1 MRYNIPDMDQQYIRN
16 FSIIAHIDHGKSTL
30 ADRLLELTGTVSKD
44 KLRAQHLD
52 RMDLERERG
61 VTIKLKPVRMH
72 YQLNGI
78 AYVLHLID
86 TPGHVDFS
94 YEVSRSLAACEGVLL
109 IVDATQGIQA
119 QTLAHAMKA
128 MEGSLKIIPIVNKID
143 HTNADIPG
151 TIQQLREAF
160 GFQEEEI
167 LQVSAKEGTN
177 IEALLREIIERIP
190 PPKGDPHGSLRALIF
205 DSSYDAHKGVIA
217 DVRVM
222 DGVITK
228 GEGIRFFA
236 SGVVAPSVGV
246 GIRTPDLVPTDLLSA
261 GMVGTIETGF
271 KDIHHVRVGDTVIS
285 RAHTPPLP
293 GYQPVKPMVFA
304 SLFPLSGSSYLAFKD
319 ALDKLKLTDASL
331 SVHPTNSRALGN
343 GFRCGFLGLFHAE
356 IVQERI
362 RREFGLELL
371 MTTPNVVY
379 RMNGVEVENPVDVDL
394 SHQSIEE
401 PWATLS
407 VFTPRQYLGPMMNV
421 CQEHRGIYQTTEHM
435 GEQVKLVYLTPL
447 SEIMTGLFASLKTAS
462 SGYASMDYE
471 VSGFRPVDAVRL
483 DILLNHEPVEALS
496 RIVVRAHA
504 ERIGRSLVEKLKEI
518 LPRQQFAI
526 PMQAAVGGTI
536 IARETLPAF
545 RKDVTEKLYGGDR
558 TRKDKL
564 LEKQKKGKKRLAR
577 FGKIDIPQEA
587 FFALLKQ

>member
-1 MRYNIPDMDQQYIRN
+1 MDQQYIRN

-61 VTIKLKPVRMH
+61 VTIKLKPVRMQ
-72 YQLNGI
+72 YTLDGSKYMLN
-78 AYVLHLID
+78 LID

-94 YEVSRSLAACEGVLL
+94 YEVSRSLAACEGALL

-128 MEGSLKIIPIVNKID
+128 LEENLDIIPIVNKID

-151 TIQQLREAF
+151 TMQQLHDVF
-160 GFQEEEI
+160 GFKEEEI

-177 IEALLREIIERIP
+177 VEAVLRAIIERMRAP
-190 PPKGDPHGSLRALIF
+190 TGNPHDPLRALIF

-217 DVRVM
+217 DVRVV
-222 DGVITK
+222 DGSIRK
-228 GEGIRFFA
+228 GEGIHFAA
-236 SGVVAPSVGV
+236 SGVDAPSVGV
-246 GIRTPDLVPTDLLSA
+246 GVRTPDLQPADLLSA
-261 GMVGTIETGF
+261 GMVGIIETGF
-271 KDIHHVRVGDTVIS
+271 KDIHHVHVGDTVIS
-285 RAHTPPLP
+285 HMDTSPLP
-293 GYQPVKPMVFA
+293 GYKPAKSMVFA
-304 SLFPLSGSSYLAFKD
+304 SLFPMSADSYLTVRD
-319 ALDKLKLTDASL
+319 ALDKLRLTDAALVVRLTS
-331 SVHPTNSRALGN
+331 SKALGN

-356 IVQERI
+356 IVQERLT
-362 RREFGLELL
+362 REFGLDTLL
-371 MTTPNVVY
+371 TTPNVVY
-379 RMNGVEVENPVDVDL
+379 RIDGVEVENPIETDF

-407 VFTPRQYLGPMMNV
+407 IFSPNRCIGPLMQV
-421 CQEHRGIYQTTEHM
+421 CQERRGTYQTTEHI
-435 GEQVKLVYLTPL
+435 GEQAKLVYVMPL

-471 VSGFRPVDAVRL
+471 VFEYRPVDAVRL
-483 DILLNHEPVEALS
+483 DILLNHEPVEPLS
-496 RIVVRAHA
+496 RIVVADQA

-518 LPRQQFAI
+518 LPRQQFAV
-526 PMQAAVGGTI
+526 PVQAVIGGNI

-564 LEKQKKGKKRLAR
+564 LEKQRKGKKRLST
-577 FGKIDIPQEA
+577 FGRVNIPQDA
-587 FFALLKQ
+587 FFTLFANS